1 MSEILAKLLRPK
13 IVAVKEETK
22 NKAVVV
28 IEPLERGFGH
38 TLGNTF
44 RRILLSSI
52 PGYAITDVQIDGV
65 AHEFSA
71 INNVKEDVVEIMLN
85 LKGVAFSVEGR
96 EDETEFKISLS
107 KNTTGPVTAGDLQLT
122 DGMSVANPDH
132 VICNIAGKGS
142 VNMNLVVKEGIGY
155 EPAIKTKNDD
165 DSRSIGSL
173 VLDAS
178 YSPIR
183 RVSYEVENARVEQR
197 TNLDKLVLSIDTDG
211 SITAE
216 KAIQLAARILIEQM
230 AVFVDFEMSAPVEE
244 VSEEEKLNPI
254 LLKPIDELELTV
266 RSANCLK
273 AENIQYIGDL
283 IQRTEVDLLKTPN
296 LGKKSLN
303 EIKAVL
309 AEMGLNFGVRID
321 NWPPASIRTV
331 ERLLG

>member
-1 MSEILAKLLRPK
+1 MSEILTKLLRPR
-13 IVAVKEETK
+13 VVSVKEESA
-22 NKAVVV
+22 NKAQVV

-38 TLGNTF
+38 TLGNSF
-44 RRILLSSI
+44 RRLLLSSI

-65 AHEFSA
+65 AHEFST
-71 INNVKEDVVEIMLN
+71 IENVKEDVVEILLN
-85 LKGVAFSVEGR
+85 LKGVAFSVQGNE
-96 EDETEFKISLS
+96 ESEFNISLS
-107 KNTTGPVTAGDLQLT
+107 KSGVGAVTAGDIQVP
-122 DGMSVANPDH
+122 DGMSVADPDH
-132 VICNIAGKGS
+132 VICHLAGKAS
-142 VNMNLVVKEGIGY
+142 INMTMVVKQGIGY
-155 EPAIKTKNDD
+155 EPANKNNSDE

-178 YSPIR
+178 YCPVK

-197 TNLDKLVLSIDTDG
+197 TNLDKLILSIDTDG
-211 SITAE
+211 SISVE
-216 KAIQLAARILIEQM
+216 EAIQTAARILIEQM

-244 VSEEEKLNPI
+244 ESEEEKLNPI

>member
-1 MSEILAKLLRPK
+1 MSDILAKLLRPR
-13 IVAVKEETK
+13 VVSVKEESA
-22 NKAVVV
+22 NKAQIV

-38 TLGNTF
+38 TLGNAF
-44 RRILLSSI
+44 RRLLLSSI
-52 PGYAITDVQIDGV
+52 PGYAITDVKIDGV
-65 AHEFSA
+65 SHEFST
-71 INNVKEDVVEIMLN
+71 IENVKEDVVEILLN
-85 LKGVAFSVEGR
+85 LKGVAFSVKGT
-96 EDETEFKISLS
+96 TEEEFEISLS
-107 KNTTGPVTAGDLQLT
+107 KSGSGVVTAGDIQVP
-122 DGMSVANPDH
+122 DGMSVANPNH

-142 VNMNLVVKEGIGY
+142 VNMNMVVKEGIGY
-155 EPAIKTKNDD
+155 EAANKNIKDE

-178 YSPIR
+178 YCPVR

-197 TNLDKLVLSIDTDG
+197 TNLDKLILSIDTDG

-216 KAIQLAARILIEQM
+216 EAVQMAARILIEQM
-230 AVFVDFEMSAPVEE
+230 AVFVDFEMSAPLEE
-244 VSEEEKLNPI
+244 ESEEEKLNPI

-309 AEMGLNFGVRID
+309 AEMGLNFGVRIE

>member
-1 MSEILAKLLRPK
+1 MSDILAKLLRPK
-13 IVAVKEETK
+13 VVAVKEESE
-22 NKAVVV
+22 NKATVV

-52 PGYAITDVQIDGV
+52 PGYAITNVQIDGV
-65 AHEFSA
+65 SHEFST
-71 INNVKEDVVEIMLN
+71 IENVKEDVVEILLN
-85 LKGVAFSVEGR
+85 LKGIAFKVAGNSE
-96 EDETEFKISLS
+96 EEYEISLN
-107 KNTTGPVTAGDLQLT
+107 KTGAGKVTASDLQLT
-122 DGMSVANPDH
+122 DGMMVADPDH
-132 VICNIAGKGS
+132 VICNLSGKAS
-142 VNMNLVVKEGIGY
+142 INMTMTVKEGIGY
-155 EPAIKTKNDD
+155 EAANKNISEEE
-165 DSRSIGSL
+165 SRSIGAL

-178 YSPIR
+178 YCPVR

-197 TNLDKLVLSIDTDG
+197 TNLDKLILSIDTDG
-211 SITAE
+211 SITVERAV
-216 KAIQLAARILIEQM
+216 QLAARILIEQM

-244 VSEEEKLNPI
+244 ESEEEKLNPI

>member
-1 MSEILAKLLRPK
+1 MSDILAKLLRPR
-13 IVAVKEETK
+13 VVSVKEESV
-22 NKAVVV
+22 NKAQIV

-38 TLGNTF
+38 TLGNAF

-65 AHEFSA
+65 AHEFSS
-71 INNVKEDVVEIMLN
+71 IENVKEDVVEIILN
-85 LKGVAFSVEGR
+85 LKGVAISVKGR
-96 EDETEFKISLS
+96 EEEEFEVRLNK
-107 KNTTGPVTAGDLQLT
+107 TGAGVVTAGDIQMP
-122 DGMSVANPDH
+122 DGLSVANPDH
-132 VICNIAGKGS
+132 VICQMSGKAS
-142 VNMNLVVKEGIGY
+142 INMTLIIREGIGY
-155 EPAIKTKNDD
+155 EAANKNQKNEE
-165 DSRSIGSL
+165 SRTIGSL

-178 YSPIR
+178 YCPVK

-197 TNLDKLVLSIDTDG
+197 TNLDKLILSIDTNG
-211 SITAE
+211 SISAE
-216 KAIQLAARILIEQM
+216 EAVRMAGRILIEQM
-230 AVFVDFEMSAPVEE
+230 AVFVDFEMSTPLEE
-244 VSEEEKLNPI
+244 ESEEEKLNPI

>member
-1 MSEILAKLLRPK
+1 MSDILAKLLRPR
-13 IVAVKEETK
+13 VVSVKEESA
-22 NKAVVV
+22 NKAEIV

-38 TLGNTF
+38 TLGNSF
-44 RRILLSSI
+44 RRLLLSSI
-52 PGYAITDVQIDGV
+52 PGHAITEVQIDGV
-65 AHEFSA
+65 AHEFSTLE
-71 INNVKEDVVEIMLN
+71 NVKEDVVEILLN
-85 LKGVAFSVEGR
+85 LKGVAFTVKGR
-96 EDETEFKISLS
+96 EDDTFNVSLTKS
-107 KNTTGPVTAGDLQLT
+107 GAGVVTAGDIQVT
-122 DGMSVANPDH
+122 DGMKVANPNH
-132 VICNIAGKGS
+132 VICNISGKGS
-142 VNMNLVVKEGIGY
+142 ININMVVNQGIGY
-155 EPAIKTKNDD
+155 EPATKISKDEE
-165 DSRSIGSL
+165 SRTIGTL

-178 YSPIR
+178 YCPVK

-197 TNLDKLVLSIDTDG
+197 TNLDKLILSIDTDG

-216 KAIQLAARILIEQM
+216 KAVQMAARILIEQM
-230 AVFVDFEMSAPVEE
+230 AVFVDFEMSAPIEE
-244 VSEEEKLNPI
+244 ESEEEKLNPI

>member
-1 MSEILAKLLRPK
+1 L
-13 IVAVKEETK
+13 
-22 NKAVVV
+22 
-28 IEPLERGFGH
+28 
-38 TLGNTF
+38 
-44 RRILLSSI
+44 
-52 PGYAITDVQIDGV
+52 
-65 AHEFSA
+65 
-71 INNVKEDVVEIMLN
+71 
-85 LKGVAFSVEGR
+85 
-96 EDETEFKISLS
+96 
-107 KNTTGPVTAGDLQLT
+107 
-122 DGMSVANPDH
+122 
-132 VICNIAGKGS
+132 AGKAS
-142 VNMNLVVKEGIGY
+142 ISMKMTVKEGIGY
-155 EPAIKTKNDD
+155 EPANKVVTDEET
-165 DSRSIGSL
+165 RSIGSL

-178 YSPIR
+178 YCPVK

-197 TNLDKLVLSIDTDG
+197 TNLDKLILSIDTDG
-211 SITAE
+211 SISAE
-216 KAIQLAARILIEQM
+216 MAVKMAARILIEQM
-230 AVFVDFEMSAPVEE
+230 AVFVDFEMSAPIEE
-244 VSEEEKLNPI
+244 ESEEEKLNPI

>member
-1 MSEILAKLLRPK
+1 MSEILTKLLRPRV
-13 IVAVKEETK
+13 VAVKEESA
-22 NKAVVV
+22 NKAQVV

-38 TLGNTF
+38 TLGNSF
-44 RRILLSSI
+44 RRLLLSSI

-65 AHEFSA
+65 AHEFST
-71 INNVKEDVVEIMLN
+71 IENVKEDVVEILLN
-85 LKGVAFSVEGR
+85 LKGVAFSVEGS
-96 EDETEFKISLS
+96 EEPEFNISLS
-107 KNTTGPVTAGDLQLT
+107 KSGAGVVTAADIQVP
-122 DGMSVANPDH
+122 DGMSVADPDH
-132 VICNIAGKGS
+132 VICHLAGKAS
-142 VNMNLVVKEGIGY
+142 ISMNMVVKQGIGY
-155 EPAIKTKNDD
+155 EPAHKNTSDE

-178 YSPIR
+178 YCPVK

-197 TNLDKLVLSIDTDG
+197 TNLDKLILSIDTDG
-211 SITAE
+211 SISVE
-216 KAIQLAARILIEQM
+216 KAIQTAARILIEQM

-244 VSEEEKLNPI
+244 ESEEEKLNPI

>member
-1 MSEILAKLLRPK
+1 MSDILAKLLRPR
-13 IVAVKEETK
+13 VVSVKEESA
-22 NKAVVV
+22 NKAEIV

-38 TLGNTF
+38 TLGNSF
-44 RRILLSSI
+44 RRLLLSSI
-52 PGYAITDVQIDGV
+52 PGYAITNIQIDGV
-65 AHEFSA
+65 SHEFST
-71 INNVKEDVVEIMLN
+71 IENVKEDVVEILLN
-85 LKGVAFSVEGR
+85 LKGVAISVEGR
-96 EDETEFKISLS
+96 EEEEFEISLS
-107 KNTTGPVTAGDLQLT
+107 KSGAGVVTAGDLQMS

-132 VICNIAGKGS
+132 VICHLSGKGS
-142 VNMNLVVKEGIGY
+142 INMTMLVKEGIGY
-155 EPAIKTKNDD
+155 EPANKNLKDEE
-165 DSRSIGSL
+165 SRSIGSL

-178 YSPIR
+178 YCPVK

-197 TNLDKLVLSIDTDG
+197 TNLDKLILSIDTDG

-216 KAIQLAARILIEQM
+216 KAIQMAARILIEQM
-230 AVFVDFEMSAPVEE
+230 AVFVDFEMSAPLEE
-244 VSEEEKLNPI
+244 ESEEEKLNPI

>member
-1 MSEILAKLLRPK
+1 MSDILAKLLRPR
-13 IVAVKEETK
+13 VVSVKEESL
-22 NKAVVV
+22 NKAQIV

-38 TLGNTF
+38 TLGNSF

-71 INNVKEDVVEIMLN
+71 IENIKEDVVEIILN
-85 LKGVAFSVEGR
+85 LKGVAF
-96 EDETEFKISLS
+96 KIHGNEQEQFNASLS
-107 KNTTGPVTAGDLQLT
+107 KTGAGIVTAGDIQVP
-122 DGMSVANPDH
+122 DGISVADPNH
-132 VICNIAGKGS
+132 VICRIAGKGS
-142 VNMNLVVKEGIGY
+142 INMNMVVKQGIGY
-155 EPAIKTKNDD
+155 EAAPVQKKDEE
-165 DSRSIGSL
+165 SRSIGSL

-178 YSPIR
+178 YCPVK

-197 TNLDKLVLSIDTDG
+197 TNLDKLILSIDTDG

-216 KAIQLAARILIEQM
+216 EAIQLAARILIEQM

-244 VSEEEKLNPI
+244 ESEEEKLNPI

-321 NWPPASIRTV
+321 NWPPASIRSV

>member
-1 MSEILAKLLRPK
+1 MSAILARLLRPR
-13 IVAVKEETK
+13 VVSVKEESA
-22 NKAVVV
+22 NKAEIV

-38 TLGNTF
+38 TLGNAF
-44 RRILLSSI
+44 RRLLLSSI

-65 AHEFSA
+65 AHEFST
-71 INNVKEDVVEIMLN
+71 IENVKEDVVEILLN
-85 LKGVAFSVEGR
+85 LKGVAFTVEGR
-96 EDETEFKISLS
+96 DEEEFEISLS
-107 KNTTGPVTAGDLQLT
+107 KSGAGMVTAADLQLT
-122 DGMSVANPDH
+122 DGMSVANPNH
-132 VICNIAGKGS
+132 VICNMSGKANI
-142 VNMNLVVKEGIGY
+142 NMNLIVKQGIGY
-155 EPAIKTKNDD
+155 EPANKNLTDEE
-165 DSRSIGSL
+165 SRSIGSL

-178 YSPIR
+178 YCPVK

-197 TNLDKLVLSIDTDG
+197 TNLDKLRLSIDTDG
-211 SITAE
+211 SISAETAV
-216 KAIQLAARILIEQM
+216 QMAARILIEQM

-244 VSEEEKLNPI
+244 ESEEEKLNPI

>member
-1 MSEILAKLLRPK
+1 M
-13 IVAVKEETK
+13 
-22 NKAVVV
+22 
-28 IEPLERGFGH
+28 
-38 TLGNTF
+38 
-44 RRILLSSI
+44 
-52 PGYAITDVQIDGV
+52 QIDGV
-65 AHEFSA
+65 AHEFST
-71 INNVKEDVVEIMLN
+71 IENIKEDVVEIILN
-85 LKGVAFSVEGR
+85 LKGVAFKVNGNEQ
-96 EDETEFKISLS
+96 EKFNATLS
-107 KNTTGPVTAGDLQLT
+107 KTGAGVVTAGDIQVP
-122 DGMSVANPDH
+122 DGISVADPNH
-132 VICNIAGKGS
+132 VICHIAGKGS
-142 VNMNLVVKEGIGY
+142 INMNMVVKQGIGY
-155 EPAIKTKNDD
+155 EAAPVQKKDEE
-165 DSRSIGSL
+165 SRSIGAL

-178 YSPIR
+178 YCPVK

-197 TNLDKLVLSIDTDG
+197 TNLDKLILSIDTDG

-216 KAIQLAARILIEQM
+216 EAIQLAARILIEQM

-244 VSEEEKLNPI
+244 ESEEEKLNPI

-321 NWPPASIRTV
+321 NWPPASIRSV

>member
-1 MSEILAKLLRPK
+1 MSEILTKLLRPRV
-13 IVAVKEETK
+13 VAVKEESE
-22 NKAVVV
+22 NKAQVV

-38 TLGNTF
+38 TLGNSF
-44 RRILLSSI
+44 RRLLLSSI
-52 PGYAITDVQIDGV
+52 PGYAITEVQIDGV
-65 AHEFSA
+65 AHEFST
-71 INNVKEDVVEIMLN
+71 IENVKEDVVEILLN
-85 LKGVAFSVEGR
+85 LKGVAFTVEGN
-96 EDETEFKISLS
+96 EQSEFNISLS
-107 KNTTGPVTAGDLQLT
+107 KSGAGVVTAGDIQVP
-122 DGMSVANPDH
+122 DGISVADSNH
-132 VICNIAGKGS
+132 VICHLAGKAS
-142 VNMNLVVKEGIGY
+142 INMNMVVKQGIGY
-155 EPAIKTKNDD
+155 EPADKHSNDE
-165 DSRSIGSL
+165 DSRTLGSL
-173 VLDAS
+173 LLDAS
-178 YSPIR
+178 YCPVK

-197 TNLDKLVLSIDTDG
+197 TNLDKLILSIDTDG
-211 SITAE
+211 SISVE
-216 KAIQLAARILIEQM
+216 DAIQTAARILIEQM
-230 AVFVDFEMSAPVEE
+230 AVFVDFEISAPVEE
-244 VSEEEKLNPI
+244 ESEEEKLNPI

>member
-1 MSEILAKLLRPK
+1 MSDILAKLLRPK
-13 IVAVKEETK
+13 VVAVKEESE
-22 NKAVVV
+22 NKAQIV

-65 AHEFSA
+65 AHEFST
-71 INNVKEDVVEIMLN
+71 IENVKEDVVEILLN
-85 LKGVAFSVEGR
+85 LKGIAFTVEGR
-96 EDETEFKISLS
+96 TEEQFEISLTKS
-107 KNTTGPVTAGDLQLT
+107 GAGVVTAGDIQVT
-122 DGMSVANPDH
+122 DGMTVADPEH
-132 VICNIAGKGS
+132 VICNLTGKAS
-142 VNMNLVVKEGIGY
+142 INITMTVKEGIGY
-155 EPAIKTKNDD
+155 EPATRTQADEE
-165 DSRSIGSL
+165 SRAIGSL

-178 YSPIR
+178 YCPVR

-197 TNLDKLVLSIDTDG
+197 TNLDKLILSIDTDG
-211 SITAE
+211 SISAE
-216 KAIQLAARILIEQM
+216 KAVQLAARILIEQM

-244 VSEEEKLNPI
+244 ESEEEKLNPI

>member
-1 MSEILAKLLRPK
+1 MSDILAKLLRPK
-13 IVAVKEETK
+13 VVAIKEESA
-22 NKAVVV
+22 NKAEIV

-38 TLGNTF
+38 TLGNAF

-52 PGYAITDVQIDGV
+52 PGYAITNLQIDGV
-65 AHEFSA
+65 SHEFST
-71 INNVKEDVVEIMLN
+71 IENVKEDVVEILLN
-85 LKGVAFSVEGR
+85 LKGVAFNVVGR
-96 EDETEFKISLS
+96 DEEEFEVTLS
-107 KNTTGPVTAGDLQLT
+107 KSGAGAVTAGDIQVT
-122 DGMSVANPDH
+122 DGMTIANPNH
-132 VICNIAGKGS
+132 VICNLAGKAS
-142 VNMNLVVKEGIGY
+142 INMTMTVREGIGY
-155 EPAIKTKNDD
+155 EAANKNQLDEE
-165 DSRSIGSL
+165 SRAIGSL
-173 VLDAS
+173 LLDAS
-178 YSPIR
+178 YCPVK
-183 RVSYEVENARVEQR
+183 RVSYDVENARVEQR
-197 TNLDKLVLSIDTDG
+197 TNLDKLILSVDTDG
-211 SITAE
+211 SISAE
-216 KAIQLAARILIEQM
+216 VAIQTAARILIEQM

-244 VSEEEKLNPI
+244 ESEEVKLNPI

>member
-1 MSEILAKLLRPK
+1 MSDILAKLLRPK
-13 IVAVKEETK
+13 VVAIKEESA
-22 NKAVVV
+22 NKAEVV

-38 TLGNTF
+38 TLGNAF

-52 PGYAITDVQIDGV
+52 PGYAITKLQIDGV
-65 AHEFSA
+65 SHEFST
-71 INNVKEDVVEIMLN
+71 IENVKEDVVEILLN
-85 LKGVAFSVEGR
+85 LKGVAFIVEGR
-96 EDETEFKISLS
+96 EEEEFEVTLS
-107 KNTTGPVTAGDLQLT
+107 KSGAGVVTAGDIQVT
-122 DGMSVANPDH
+122 DGMSIANPKH
-132 VICNIAGKGS
+132 VICNLAGKAS
-142 VNMNLVVKEGIGY
+142 INMQMTVTEGIGY
-155 EPAIKTKNDD
+155 EAANKNQLEDE
-165 DSRSIGSL
+165 SRAIGSL
-173 VLDAS
+173 LLDAS
-178 YSPIR
+178 YCPVK
-183 RVSYEVENARVEQR
+183 RVSYDVENTRVEQR
-197 TNLDKLVLSIDTDG
+197 TDLDKLILSVDTDG

-216 KAIQLAARILIEQM
+216 QAIQTAARILIEQM

-244 VSEEEKLNPI
+244 ESEEVKLNPI

>member
-1 MSEILAKLLRPK
+1 MSDILAKLLRPR
-13 IVAVKEETK
+13 VVSVKEESA
-22 NKAVVV
+22 NKAQIV

-38 TLGNTF
+38 TLGNAF
-44 RRILLSSI
+44 RRLLLSSI
-52 PGYAITDVQIDGV
+52 PGYAITDVKIDGV
-65 AHEFSA
+65 SHEFST
-71 INNVKEDVVEIMLN
+71 IENVKEDVVEILLN
-85 LKGVAFSVEGR
+85 LKGVAFSVKGTS
-96 EDETEFKISLS
+96 DEEFEISLS
-107 KNTTGPVTAGDLQLT
+107 KSGSGVVTAGDIQVP
-122 DGMSVANPDH
+122 DGMSVANPNH
-132 VICNIAGKGS
+132 IICNIAGKGTI
-142 VNMNLVVKEGIGY
+142 NMQMVVKEGIGY
-155 EPAIKTKNDD
+155 EPANKNIKDEE
-165 DSRSIGSL
+165 SRSIGSL

-178 YSPIR
+178 YCPVR

-197 TNLDKLVLSIDTDG
+197 TNLDKLILSIDTDG

-216 KAIQLAARILIEQM
+216 KAVQMAARILIEQM
-230 AVFVDFEMSAPVEE
+230 AVFVDFEMSAPLEE
-244 VSEEEKLNPI
+244 ESEEEKLNPI

>member
-1 MSEILAKLLRPK
+1 MSNILAKLLRPK
-13 IVAVKEETK
+13 VVSVKEESA
-22 NKAVVV
+22 NKAQIV

-38 TLGNTF
+38 TLGNAF
-44 RRILLSSI
+44 RRLLLSSI

-65 AHEFSA
+65 AHEFSS
-71 INNVKEDVVEIMLN
+71 IENVKEDVVEIILN
-85 LKGVAFSVEGR
+85 LKGVAISVEGR
-96 EDETEFKISLS
+96 EEEEFEVTLNKS
-107 KNTTGPVTAGDLQLT
+107 GAGVVTAGDIQLS

-132 VICNIAGKGS
+132 VICHMSGKAS
-142 VNMNLVVKEGIGY
+142 INMTLVVKEGIGY
-155 EPAIKTKNDD
+155 EAANKDQKNEE
-165 DSRSIGSL
+165 SRSIGSL
-173 VLDAS
+173 VIDAS
-178 YSPIR
+178 YCPIK

-197 TNLDKLVLSIDTDG
+197 TNLDKLILSIDTNG
-211 SITAE
+211 SISVEEAV
-216 KAIQLAARILIEQM
+216 KMAARILVEQM
-230 AVFVDFEMSAPVEE
+230 AVFVDFEMSSPLEE
-244 VSEEEKLNPI
+244 ESEEEKLNPI

>member
-1 MSEILAKLLRPK
+1 MSAILTKLLRPK
-13 IVAVKEETK
+13 VVAVKEESQ
-22 NKAVVV
+22 NKATIV

-52 PGYAITDVQIDGV
+52 PGHAITNVKIDGV
-65 AHEFSA
+65 AHEFST
-71 INNVKEDVVEIMLN
+71 IEHIKEDVVEILLN
-85 LKGVAFSVEGR
+85 LKGIAFRVDDR
-96 EDETEFKISLS
+96 DDEEFEISLS
-107 KNTTGPVTAGDLQLT
+107 KSGAGVVTAADIQVS
-122 DGMSVANPDH
+122 DGMSVADPEH
-132 VICNIAGKGS
+132 VICHIAGKGS
-142 VNMNLVVKEGIGY
+142 INMTMTVKEGIGY
-155 EPAIKTKNDD
+155 EPAIKTKGDEET
-165 DSRSIGSL
+165 RSIGSL
-173 VLDAS
+173 DLDAS
-178 YSPIR
+178 YCPVR

-197 TNLDKLVLSIDTDG
+197 TNLDKLILSIDTDG
-211 SITAE
+211 SVTAE
-216 KAIQLAARILIEQM
+216 EAIQLAAKVLIEQM

-244 VSEEEKLNPI
+244 ESEEEKLNPI

-283 IQRTEVDLLKTPN
+283 IQRNEVDLLKTPN

-309 AEMGLNFGVRID
+309 AEMGLNFGVRIE

>member
-1 MSEILAKLLRPK
+1 MSGVLAKLLRPR
-13 IVAVKEETK
+13 VVSVKEESAS
-22 NKAVVV
+22 KAEIV

-38 TLGNTF
+38 TLGNAF
-44 RRILLSSI
+44 RRLLLSSI
-52 PGYAITDVQIDGV
+52 PGYAITNVQIDGV
-65 AHEFSA
+65 AHEFST
-71 INNVKEDVVEIMLN
+71 IEDVKEDVVEILLN
-85 LKGVAFSVEGR
+85 LKGVAFSVKDR
-96 EDETEFKISLS
+96 EEESFEITLS
-107 KNTTGPVTAGDLQLT
+107 KSGAGAVTAADLQLT
-122 DGMSVANPDH
+122 DGMSVADPDH
-132 VICNIAGKGS
+132 VICHLAGNAS
-142 VNMNLVVKEGIGY
+142 INMTLTVKEGIGY
-155 EPAIKTKNDD
+155 QPANNSVADEEA
-165 DSRSIGSL
+165 RSIGSL

-178 YSPIR
+178 YSPIK

-197 TNLDKLVLSIDTDG
+197 TNLDKLILSIDTDG
-211 SITAE
+211 SISAE
-216 KAIQLAARILIEQM
+216 SAVQMAARILIEQM

-244 VSEEEKLNPI
+244 ESEEEKLNPI

>member
-1 MSEILAKLLRPK
+1 MSDILAKLLRPR
-13 IVAVKEETK
+13 VVSVKEESV
-22 NKAVVV
+22 NKAQIV

-38 TLGNTF
+38 TLGNAF
-44 RRILLSSI
+44 RRLLLSSI
-52 PGYAITDVQIDGV
+52 PGYAITEVQIDGV
-65 AHEFSA
+65 AHEFSS
-71 INNVKEDVVEIMLN
+71 IENVKEDVVEIILN
-85 LKGVAFSVEGR
+85 LEGIAISVVGR
-96 EDETEFKISLS
+96 EEEEFEVTLS
-107 KNTTGPVTAGDLQLT
+107 KTGAGVVTAGDILMP
-122 DGMSVANPDH
+122 DGLKVANPDH
-132 VICNIAGKGS
+132 VICHMSGKAS
-142 VNMNLVVKEGIGY
+142 INMTLIIREGIGY
-155 EPAIKTKNDD
+155 EPANKNQKNEE
-165 DSRSIGSL
+165 SRTIGSL

-178 YSPIR
+178 YCPVK

-197 TNLDKLVLSIDTDG
+197 TNLDKLILSIDTDG
-211 SITAE
+211 SISAE
-216 KAIQLAARILIEQM
+216 EAVKMAARILVEQM
-230 AVFVDFEMSAPVEE
+230 AVFVDFEMSAPLEE
-244 VSEEEKLNPI
+244 ESEEEKLNPI

>member
-1 MSEILAKLLRPK
+1 MSNILAKLLRPK
-13 IVAVKEETK
+13 VVSVKEESA
-22 NKAVVV
+22 NKAQIV

-38 TLGNTF
+38 TLGNAF
-44 RRILLSSI
+44 RRLLLSSI

-65 AHEFSA
+65 AHEFSS
-71 INNVKEDVVEIMLN
+71 IENVKEDVVEIILN
-85 LKGVAFSVEGR
+85 LKGVAISVEGR
-96 EDETEFKISLS
+96 EEEEFEVTLNKS
-107 KNTTGPVTAGDLQLT
+107 GAGVVTAGDIQLS

-132 VICNIAGKGS
+132 VICHMSGKAS
-142 VNMNLVVKEGIGY
+142 INMTLVVKEGIGY
-155 EPAIKTKNDD
+155 EAANKDQKNEE
-165 DSRSIGSL
+165 SRSIGSL
-173 VLDAS
+173 VIDAS
-178 YSPIR
+178 YCPIK

-197 TNLDKLVLSIDTDG
+197 TNLDKLILSIDTNG
-211 SITAE
+211 SISVEEAV
-216 KAIQLAARILIEQM
+216 KMAARILVEQM
-230 AVFVDFEMSAPVEE
+230 AVFVDFEMSAPLEE
-244 VSEEEKLNPI
+244 ESEEEKLNPI

>member
-1 MSEILAKLLRPK
+1 MSDILAKLLRPR
-13 IVAVKEETK
+13 VVSVKEESV
-22 NKAVVV
+22 NKAQIV

-38 TLGNTF
+38 TLGNAF
-44 RRILLSSI
+44 RRLLLSSI

-65 AHEFSA
+65 AHEFSS
-71 INNVKEDVVEIMLN
+71 IENVKEDVVEIILN
-85 LKGVAFSVEGR
+85 LKGVAISVADR
-96 EDETEFKISLS
+96 EEEEFEVTLS
-107 KNTTGPVTAGDLQLT
+107 KTGAGVVTAGDIQMP
-122 DGMSVANPDH
+122 DGLSVANPDH
-132 VICNIAGKGS
+132 VICHMSGKAS
-142 VNMNLVVKEGIGY
+142 INMTLVIREGIGY
-155 EPAIKTKNDD
+155 EAANKNQKNEE
-165 DSRSIGSL
+165 SRTIGSL

-178 YSPIR
+178 YCPVK

-211 SITAE
+211 SISAE
-216 KAIQLAARILIEQM
+216 EAVKMAARILVEQM
-230 AVFVDFEMSAPVEE
+230 AVFVDFEMSAPLEE
-244 VSEEEKLNPI
+244 ESEEEKLNPI

>member
-1 MSEILAKLLRPK
+1 MSDILARLLRPR
-13 IVAVKEETK
+13 VVSVKEESA
-22 NKAVVV
+22 NKAQIV

-38 TLGNTF
+38 TLGNAF
-44 RRILLSSI
+44 RRLLLSSI
-52 PGYAITDVQIDGV
+52 PGHAITDVQIDGV

-71 INNVKEDVVEIMLN
+71 IENVKEDVVEILLN
-85 LKGVAFSVEGR
+85 LKGVAFTVVGR
-96 EDETEFKISLS
+96 SDEEFEVSLS
-107 KNTTGPVTAGDLQLT
+107 KTGSGLVTAGDIQVPEGVT
-122 DGMSVANPDH
+122 IANSNH
-132 VICNIAGKGS
+132 VICHIAGKGS
-142 VNMNLVVKEGIGY
+142 INMRMNVKEGIGY
-155 EPAIKTKNDD
+155 EPATRSQTEEE
-165 DSRSIGSL
+165 SRSIGSL

-178 YSPIR
+178 YCPIN

-197 TNLDKLVLSIDTDG
+197 TNLDKLILSIDTDG

-216 KAIQLAARILIEQM
+216 KAVRLAARILIEQM

-244 VSEEEKLNPI
+244 ESEEEKLNPI

>member
-1 MSEILAKLLRPK
+1 MSGILAKLLRPR
-13 IVAVKEETK
+13 VVSVKEESA
-22 NKAVVV
+22 NKAEIV

-38 TLGNTF
+38 TLGNAF
-44 RRILLSSI
+44 RRLLLSSI

-65 AHEFSA
+65 SHEFST
-71 INNVKEDVVEIMLN
+71 IDNVKEDVVEILLN
-85 LKGVAFSVEGR
+85 LKGVAFTVVGR
-96 EDETEFKISLS
+96 EEETFEISLS
-107 KNTTGPVTAGDLQLT
+107 KSGAGVVTAGDLQLT

-132 VICNIAGKGS
+132 VICHLAGKAS
-142 VNMNLVVKEGIGY
+142 INMSLVVKEGIGY
-155 EPAIKTKNDD
+155 EPATRVQNDEE
-165 DSRSIGSL
+165 SRSIGSL

-178 YSPIR
+178 YCPVR
-183 RVSYEVENARVEQR
+183 RVSYEVESARVEQR
-197 TNLDKLVLSIDTDG
+197 TNLDKLILSIDTDG
-211 SITAE
+211 SISAE
-216 KAIQLAARILIEQM
+216 KAVQLAARILIEQM

-244 VSEEEKLNPI
+244 ESEEEKLNPI

>member
-1 MSEILAKLLRPK
+1 MSDILAKLLRPR
-13 IVAVKEETK
+13 VVSVKEESL
-22 NKAVVV
+22 NKAQIV

-38 TLGNTF
+38 TLGNSF

-71 INNVKEDVVEIMLN
+71 IENIKEDVVEIILN
-85 LKGVAFSVEGR
+85 LKGVAFKVNGNEQ
-96 EDETEFKISLS
+96 EKFNATLS
-107 KNTTGPVTAGDLQLT
+107 KTGAGVVTAGDIQVP
-122 DGMSVANPDH
+122 DGISVADPNH
-132 VICNIAGKGS
+132 VICHIAGKGS
-142 VNMNLVVKEGIGY
+142 INMNMVVKQGIGY
-155 EPAIKTKNDD
+155 EAAPVQKKDEE
-165 DSRSIGSL
+165 SRSIGAL

-178 YSPIR
+178 YCPVK

-197 TNLDKLVLSIDTDG
+197 TNLDKLILSIDTDG

-216 KAIQLAARILIEQM
+216 EAIQLAARILIEQM
-230 AVFVDFEMSAPVEE
+230 AVFVDFEMSPPVEE
-244 VSEEEKLNPI
+244 ESEEEKLNPI

-321 NWPPASIRTV
+321 NWPPASIRSV

>member
-1 MSEILAKLLRPK
+1 MSDILAKLLRPRV
-13 IVAVKEETK
+13 VAVKEESA
-22 NKAVVV
+22 NKAVIV

-38 TLGNTF
+38 TLGNAF
-44 RRILLSSI
+44 RRLLLSSI
-52 PGYAITDVQIDGV
+52 PGYAITEVQIDGV
-65 AHEFSA
+65 AHEFST
-71 INNVKEDVVEIMLN
+71 IENVKEDVVEILLN
-85 LKGVAFSVEGR
+85 LKGVAFTVVDR
-96 EDETEFKISLS
+96 EEESFEISLS
-107 KNTTGPVTAGDLQLT
+107 KTGTGVVTAGDIQVT
-122 DGMSVANPDH
+122 DGMTIANPNH
-132 VICNIAGKGS
+132 VICNLAGKGTIS
-142 VNMNLVVKEGIGY
+142 INMIVKEGIGY
-155 EPAIKTKNDD
+155 EAANKNQKNE

-173 VLDAS
+173 LLDAS
-178 YSPIR
+178 YCPVS

-197 TNLDKLVLSIDTDG
+197 TNLDKLILSIDTDG
-211 SITAE
+211 SISAE
-216 KAIQLAARILIEQM
+216 KAVQLAARILVEQM

-244 VSEEEKLNPI
+244 ESEEEKLNPI

>member
-13 IVAVKEETK
+13 VVSIKEESV
-22 NKAVVV
+22 NKAEIV

-38 TLGNTF
+38 TLGNAF

-52 PGYAITDVQIDGV
+52 PGYAITKLQIDGV
-65 AHEFSA
+65 SHEFST
-71 INNVKEDVVEIMLN
+71 IENVKEDVVEILLN
-85 LKGVAFSVEGR
+85 LKGVAFTVVGR
-96 EDETEFKISLS
+96 EEETFEISLS
-107 KNTTGPVTAGDLQLT
+107 KTGAGVVTAGDLQLT

-132 VICNIAGKGS
+132 VICHLAGKAS
-142 VNMNLVVKEGIGY
+142 INMSLVVKEGIGY
-155 EPAIKTKNDD
+155 EPATRVQNDEE
-165 DSRSIGSL
+165 SRSIGSL

-178 YSPIR
+178 YCPVR
-183 RVSYEVENARVEQR
+183 RVSYEVESARVEQR
-197 TNLDKLVLSIDTDG
+197 TNLDKLILSIDTDG
-211 SITAE
+211 SISAE
-216 KAIQLAARILIEQM
+216 KAVQMAARILIEQM

-244 VSEEEKLNPI
+244 ESEEEKLNPI

>member
-1 MSEILAKLLRPK
+1 MSDILAKLLRPK
-13 IVAVKEETK
+13 VVAVKEESE
-22 NKAVVV
+22 NKATVV

-65 AHEFSA
+65 SHEFST
-71 INNVKEDVVEIMLN
+71 IENVKEDVVEILLN
-85 LKGVAFSVEGR
+85 LKGVSFKVEGHS
-96 EDETEFKISLS
+96 EEEYEISLN
-107 KNTTGPVTAGDLQLT
+107 KTGVGKVTASDLQLT
-122 DGMSVANPDH
+122 DGMSVADPDH
-132 VICNIAGKGS
+132 LICNLSGKAS
-142 VNMNLVVKEGIGY
+142 INMTMTVKEGIGY
-155 EPAIKTKNDD
+155 EPANKNISDEE
-165 DSRSIGSL
+165 SRSIGSL

-178 YSPIR
+178 YCPVK

-197 TNLDKLVLSIDTDG
+197 TNLDKLILSIDTDG
-211 SITAE
+211 SINVERAV
-216 KAIQLAARILIEQM
+216 QLAARILIEQM

-244 VSEEEKLNPI
+244 ESEEEKLNPI

>member
-1 MSEILAKLLRPK
+1 MSDILAKLLRPK
-13 IVAVKEETK
+13 VVAIKEESA
-22 NKAVVV
+22 NKAEIV

-38 TLGNTF
+38 TLGNAF

-52 PGYAITDVQIDGV
+52 PGYAITNLQIDGV
-65 AHEFSA
+65 SHEFST
-71 INNVKEDVVEIMLN
+71 IENVKEDVVEILLN
-85 LKGVAFSVEGR
+85 LKGVAFNVVGR
-96 EDETEFKISLS
+96 DEEEFEITLS
-107 KNTTGPVTAGDLQLT
+107 KSGAGAVTAGDIQVT
-122 DGMSVANPDH
+122 DGMTIANPNH
-132 VICNIAGKGS
+132 VICNLAGKAS
-142 VNMNLVVKEGIGY
+142 INMTMTVREGIGY
-155 EPAIKTKNDD
+155 EAANKNQLDEE
-165 DSRSIGSL
+165 SRAIGSL
-173 VLDAS
+173 LLDAS
-178 YSPIR
+178 YCPVK
-183 RVSYEVENARVEQR
+183 RVSYDVENARVEQR
-197 TNLDKLVLSIDTDG
+197 TNLDKLILSVDTDG
-211 SITAE
+211 SISAE
-216 KAIQLAARILIEQM
+216 VAIQTAARILIEQM

-244 VSEEEKLNPI
+244 ESEEVKLNPI

>member
-1 MSEILAKLLRPK
+1 MSGVLAKLLRPR
-13 IVAVKEETK
+13 VVSVKEESA
-22 NKAVVV
+22 NKAEIV

-38 TLGNTF
+38 TLGNAF
-44 RRILLSSI
+44 RRLLLSSI
-52 PGYAITDVQIDGV
+52 PGYAITNVQIDGV
-65 AHEFSA
+65 AHEFST
-71 INNVKEDVVEIMLN
+71 IENVKEDVVEILLN
-85 LKGVAFSVEGR
+85 LKGVAFSVKGR
-96 EDETEFKISLS
+96 EDESFEISLS
-107 KNTTGPVTAGDLQLT
+107 KSGAGVVTAGDLQLT
-122 DGMSVANPDH
+122 DGMSVADPNH
-132 VICNIAGKGS
+132 VICHLAGNAS
-142 VNMNLVVKEGIGY
+142 INMNLTVKEGVGY
-155 EPAIKTKNDD
+155 QPANNSAADEE
-165 DSRSIGSL
+165 SRSIGSL

-178 YSPIR
+178 YSPVK

-197 TNLDKLVLSIDTDG
+197 TNLDKLILSIDTDG

-216 KAIQLAARILIEQM
+216 SAVQMAARILIEQM

-244 VSEEEKLNPI
+244 ESEEEKLNPI

>member
-1 MSEILAKLLRPK
+1 MSGVLAKLLRPR
-13 IVAVKEETK
+13 VVSVKEESA
-22 NKAVVV
+22 NKAEIV

-38 TLGNTF
+38 TLGNAF
-44 RRILLSSI
+44 RRLLLSSI
-52 PGYAITDVQIDGV
+52 PGYAITNVQIDGV
-65 AHEFSA
+65 AHEFST
-71 INNVKEDVVEIMLN
+71 IENVKEDVVEVLLN
-85 LKGVAFSVEGR
+85 LKGVAFSVKGR
-96 EDETEFKISLS
+96 EDESFEISLS
-107 KNTTGPVTAGDLQLT
+107 KSGAGVVTAGDLQLT
-122 DGMSVANPDH
+122 DGMSVADPNH
-132 VICNIAGKGS
+132 VICHLAGNAS
-142 VNMNLVVKEGIGY
+142 INMNLTVKEGVGY
-155 EPAIKTKNDD
+155 QPANNSAADEE
-165 DSRSIGSL
+165 SRSIGSL

-178 YSPIR
+178 YSPVK

-197 TNLDKLVLSIDTDG
+197 TNLDKLILSIDTDG

-216 KAIQLAARILIEQM
+216 SAVQMAARILIEQM

-244 VSEEEKLNPI
+244 ESEEEKLNPI

>member
-1 MSEILAKLLRPK
+1 MSAILARLLRPR
-13 IVAVKEETK
+13 VVSVKEESA
-22 NKAVVV
+22 NKAEIV

-38 TLGNTF
+38 TLGNAF
-44 RRILLSSI
+44 RRLLLSSI

-65 AHEFSA
+65 AHEFST
-71 INNVKEDVVEIMLN
+71 IENVKEDVVEILLN
-85 LKGVAFSVEGR
+85 LKGVAFTVEGR
-96 EDETEFKISLS
+96 DEEEFEISLS
-107 KNTTGPVTAGDLQLT
+107 KSGAGAVTAADLQLT
-122 DGMSVANPDH
+122 DGMSVANPNH
-132 VICNIAGKGS
+132 VICNLAGKANI
-142 VNMNLVVKEGIGY
+142 NMNLIVKQGIGY
-155 EPAIKTKNDD
+155 EPANKNLSDEE
-165 DSRSIGSL
+165 SRSIGSL

-178 YSPIR
+178 YCPVK

-197 TNLDKLVLSIDTDG
+197 TNLDKLRLSIDTDG
-211 SITAE
+211 SISAE
-216 KAIQLAARILIEQM
+216 AAVQMAARILIEQM

-244 VSEEEKLNPI
+244 ESEEEKLNPI

>member
-1 MSEILAKLLRPK
+1 MSDILAKLLRPK
-13 IVAVKEETK
+13 VVSVKEESA
-22 NKAVVV
+22 NKAEIV

-38 TLGNTF
+38 TLGNSF
-44 RRILLSSI
+44 RRLLLSSI
-52 PGYAITDVQIDGV
+52 PGYAITNIQIDNV
-65 AHEFSA
+65 SHEFST
-71 INNVKEDVVEIMLN
+71 IENVKEDVVEILLN
-85 LKGVAFSVEGR
+85 LKGVAISVLGR
-96 EDETEFKISLS
+96 DEEEFEITLS
-107 KNTTGPVTAGDLQLT
+107 KSGAGVVTAGDIQMS
-122 DGMSVANPDH
+122 DGMKVANPDH
-132 VICNIAGKGS
+132 VICHLSGKGS
-142 VNMNLVVKEGIGY
+142 INMTMLVKEGIGY
-155 EPAIKTKNDD
+155 EPANKNLKDEE
-165 DSRSIGSL
+165 SRSIGSL

-178 YSPIR
+178 FCPVK

-211 SITAE
+211 SISAE
-216 KAIQLAARILIEQM
+216 EAVQMAARILIEQM
-230 AVFVDFEMSAPVEE
+230 AVFVDFEMSTPLEE
-244 VSEEEKLNPI
+244 ESEEEKLNPI

>member
-1 MSEILAKLLRPK
+1 MSDILAKLLRPK
-13 IVAVKEETK
+13 VVAVKEESE
-22 NKAVVV
+22 NKATVV

-52 PGYAITDVQIDGV
+52 PGYAITNVQIDGV
-65 AHEFSA
+65 SHEFST
-71 INNVKEDVVEIMLN
+71 IENVKEDVVEILLN
-85 LKGVAFSVEGR
+85 LKGIAFKVEGNS
-96 EDETEFKISLS
+96 EEEYEISLT
-107 KNTTGPVTAGDLQLT
+107 KTGAGKVTASDLQLT
-122 DGMSVANPDH
+122 DGMSVADPDH
-132 VICNIAGKGS
+132 EICNLSGKAS
-142 VNMNLVVKEGIGY
+142 INMTMTVKEGIGY
-155 EPAIKTKNDD
+155 EPANKNITDEE
-165 DSRSIGSL
+165 SRSIGAL

-178 YSPIR
+178 YCPVK

-197 TNLDKLVLSIDTDG
+197 TNLDKLILSIDTDG
-211 SITAE
+211 SISVERAV
-216 KAIQLAARILIEQM
+216 QLAARILIEQM

-244 VSEEEKLNPI
+244 ESEEEKLNPI

>member
-1 MSEILAKLLRPK
+1 MSDILAKLLRPK
-13 IVAVKEETK
+13 VVAIKEESV
-22 NKAVVV
+22 NKAEVV

-38 TLGNTF
+38 TLGNAF

-52 PGYAITDVQIDGV
+52 PGYAITKLQIDGV
-65 AHEFSA
+65 SHEFST
-71 INNVKEDVVEIMLN
+71 IENVKEDVVEILLN
-85 LKGVAFSVEGR
+85 LKGVAFTIEGR
-96 EDETEFKISLS
+96 EEEEFEVSLS
-107 KNTTGPVTAGDLQLT
+107 KSGVGTVTAGDIQVT
-122 DGMSVANPDH
+122 DGMTIANPNH
-132 VICNIAGKGS
+132 VICNLAGKAS
-142 VNMNLVVKEGIGY
+142 VNMHMTVTEGIGY
-155 EPAIKTKNDD
+155 EAANKNQLDEE
-165 DSRSIGSL
+165 SRAIGSL
-173 VLDAS
+173 LLDAS
-178 YSPIR
+178 YCPVK
-183 RVSYEVENARVEQR
+183 RVSYDVENARVEQR
-197 TNLDKLVLSIDTDG
+197 TNLDKLILSVDTDG

-216 KAIQLAARILIEQM
+216 QAIQTAARILIEQM

-244 VSEEEKLNPI
+244 ESEEVKLNPI

>member
-1 MSEILAKLLRPK
+1 M
-13 IVAVKEETK
+13 
-22 NKAVVV
+22 
-28 IEPLERGFGH
+28 
-38 TLGNTF
+38 
-44 RRILLSSI
+44 
-52 PGYAITDVQIDGV
+52 
-65 AHEFSA
+65 
-71 INNVKEDVVEIMLN
+71 
-85 LKGVAFSVEGR
+85 
-96 EDETEFKISLS
+96 
-107 KNTTGPVTAGDLQLT
+107 
-122 DGMSVANPDH
+122 
-132 VICNIAGKGS
+132 
-142 VNMNLVVKEGIGY
+142 NMVVKQGIGY
-155 EPAIKTKNDD
+155 EPANKNTSDE

-173 VLDAS
+173 LLDAS
-178 YSPIR
+178 YCPVK
-183 RVSYEVENARVEQR
+183 RVSYEVENARVEQL
-197 TNLDKLVLSIDTDG
+197 TNLDKLILSIDTDG
-211 SITAE
+211 SISVE
-216 KAIQLAARILIEQM
+216 EAIQTAARILIEQM

-244 VSEEEKLNPI
+244 ESEEEKLNPI